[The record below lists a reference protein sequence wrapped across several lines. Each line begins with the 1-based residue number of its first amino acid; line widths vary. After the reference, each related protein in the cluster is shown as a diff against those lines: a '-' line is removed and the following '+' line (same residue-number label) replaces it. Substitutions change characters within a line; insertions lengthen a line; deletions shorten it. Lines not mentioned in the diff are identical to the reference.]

1 MFDAVLVLVIT
12 VLTFIVA
19 GEYDILEKIV
29 EMSHKYEHFEL
40 DEIITASVVL
50 LICLLVFSAR
60 RLLELAKARK
70 ELKKTNE
77 DLTKALA
84 EVKILRG
91 IIPICSFCKKIRDDE
106 GFWQQVDVYVQHHSE
121 AAFSHSICPECIK
134 KECPDYEE
142 ESST

>member
-1 MFDAVLVLVIT
+1 MFDAVLVLAIT
-12 VLTFIVA
+12 VVTFIVA

-29 EMSHKYEHFEL
+29 EVSHKYEHFEL

-60 RLLELAKARK
+60 RLLELAKA
-70 ELKKTNE
+70 
-77 DLTKALA
+77 LA

-91 IIPICSFCKKIRDDE
+91 IIPICSFCKNIRDDE
-106 GFWQQVDVYVQHHSE
+106 GFWQQVEVYVQHHSE

-134 KECPDYEE
+134 KECPDYEK

>member
-60 RLLELAKARK
+60 RLLELAKA
-70 ELKKTNE
+70 
-77 DLTKALA
+77 LA

-106 GFWQQVDVYVQHHSE
+106 GFWQQVEVYVQHHSE

-134 KECPDYEE
+134 KECPDYEK

>member
-1 MFDAVLVLVIT
+1 M
-12 VLTFIVA
+12 FIVS

-29 EMSHKYEHFEL
+29 AVSHKYERFEL
-40 DEIITASVVL
+40 DEIITASIVFV
-50 LICLLVFSAR
+50 IGLLVFSAR
-60 RLLELAKARK
+60 RLQDLARTRKKLE
-70 ELKKTNE
+70 KTNE
-77 DLTKALA
+77 DLVKAFA
-84 EVKILRG
+84 EVKTLRG

-134 KECPDYEE
+134 KECPDYEK